1 MYYILIKDGFG
12 DYPERTIKQVC
23 DNMDDCFEYIETYIG
38 IYETK
43 DYRLI
48 LTDNKT
54 VSEGYVLEPPFFMAG
69 LEKFSFQ
76 LQTHYPELYEKFLL
90 KANDWSER
98 VLKELEE
105 LEEAKKKKRRAEI
118 RKREYEQYLKLKELF
133 EQE

>member
-1 MYYILIKDGFG
+1 MYYILMKDG
-12 DYPERTIKQVC
+12 YPEKMIKQVF

-48 LTDNKT
+48 LTDNKII
-54 VSEGYVLEPPFFMAG
+54 SEEYVLEPPFFVAG
-69 LEKFSFQ
+69 LKMFSFQ
-76 LQTHYPELYEKFLL
+76 LKTNYPELYDKFLL
-90 KANDWSER
+90 KANDWSEK

-105 LEEAKKKKRRAEI
+105 LEEAKKKKRKAEI
-118 RKREYEQYLKLKELF
+118 RQREYEQYLKLKELF

>member
-1 MYYILIKDGFG
+1 MYYILMKDGFG
-12 DYPERTIKQVC
+12 KYPEEGIKQVF
-23 DNMDDCFEYIETYIG
+23 DNMDDCFKYIETYIG

-54 VSEGYVLEPPFFMAG
+54 ISEGYVLEPPFFVAAF
-69 LEKFSFQ
+69 EKFSFQ
-76 LQTHYPELYEKFLL
+76 IKTDYPELYDKFLL

-105 LEEAKKKKRRAEI
+105 LEEAKKKKIQAKI
-118 RKREYEQYLKLKELF
+118 RQREYEQYLKLKELF